1 MQQIAIN
8 NLINEAEE
16 LEARAVQLRTE
27 AGNAKMD
34 RIKTGGIE
42 EWLDVAFQSSSGL
55 TEEFAL
61 FARQYRKAIVKAMV
75 DYELVNFSR
84 GHFYMSGFFR
94 SPHTGKLV
102 YFSTDDVRGSN
113 NGWLDNILIRTA
125 QHDKDYTGGSNCFA
139 SLENIRDRADDLTA

>member
-1 MQQIAIN
+1 MQQVQIN
-8 NLINEAEE
+8 SIINEAEE
-16 LEARAVQLRTE
+16 LEARARALRQN
-27 AGNAKMD
+27 AGDAKMD
-34 RIKTGGIE
+34 RIKSGGIE
-42 EWLDVAFQSSSGL
+42 EWLDVSFQSSSGL

-61 FARQYRKAIVKAMV
+61 FAKQYKKAIAKAMG
-75 DYELVNFSR
+75 DYELVSFSR

-113 NGWLDNILIRTA
+113 NGWFDNILIRTA
-125 QHDKDYTGGSNCFA
+125 QHDKDYTGGSNCFS